1 MNLPCRFFNTSLEIR
16 QFCKASSRNISIFPQ
31 NAKYFLVKDFLNFW
45 ISCKVVQCP
54 QSGVSCLKR
63 EK

>member
-31 NAKYFLVKDFLNFW
+31 NAKYFLVKDLLNFL

-54 QSGVSCLKR
+54 QRGVTCLKR